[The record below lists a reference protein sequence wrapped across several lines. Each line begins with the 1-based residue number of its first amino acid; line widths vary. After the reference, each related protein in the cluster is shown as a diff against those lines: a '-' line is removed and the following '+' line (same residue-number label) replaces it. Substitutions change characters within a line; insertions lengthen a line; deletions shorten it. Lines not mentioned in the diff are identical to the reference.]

1 MNRRSIPSSTSLVPR
16 SLTAALAMAVG
27 LPALAGGYVY
37 QGTLDDHGQPA
48 NGSYD
53 VRIAAYAG
61 ERDGAPTLAPITF
74 LAVPVNDGRFRLEF
88 DAPLETTSPIWLE
101 IAVRDAGAS
110 AFSVIPG
117 RDKAI
122 EAPLIGECWATNGD
136 AGSNPAVNFLGTL
149 DSAPLVLRVQNQRAV
164 RYEPSAELS
173 SGIPITNNVIAGSS
187 ANSVRAGVRGATIAG
202 GGSPTG
208 GDPLFGQSKP
218 NSVTDHYG
226 FVGGG
231 YGNLAGGVD
240 APLGDS
246 GFATVAGGYNN
257 TARGVAS
264 SVGGGQLNTA
274 SAPSSA
280 VLSGARNLASGNVSV
295 VAGGGQNTASGV
307 ESAVAGG
314 ISNCAGGDYS
324 WAGGVAAKVRPGSSS
339 GSAGLGCEGVPLSG
353 DADGDNGSFV
363 WADSNSIGA
372 LDPDFVSTG
381 PEQFLVRARGGV
393 GINAAPTAFGTE
405 LSVFGTID
413 VGGFAN
419 IFLRQIQADRGGML
433 ISAGDATAGGNNA
446 GLYFDQFKP
455 DAPIG
460 GQLRRME
467 IDTSGRLRVY
477 VDGPI
482 KPTAGSWS
490 APSDARLKH
499 DIVPLSG
506 ALDRLLAL
514 RGVTFAYN
522 EDAPSH
528 YYTPGTH
535 TGFVAQDVAK
545 VYPEWVSADAQGYL
559 LVGPQGFEAI
569 AVEALRELRDDH
581 QRQLEQLREG
591 AAAQAQELVALRA
604 ELAQLKATLS
614 NAAPPR

>member
-1 MNRRSIPSSTSLVPR
+1 MNRRSIPGSTSLISR
-16 SLTAALAMAVG
+16 SLAAALAMAVG
-27 LPALAGGYVY
+27 LPALAGSYVY

-53 VRIAAYAG
+53 LRIAAYAG

-88 DAPLETTSPIWLE
+88 DAPLDTTSPIWLE

-117 RDKAI
+117 RDMAI

-136 AGSNPAVNFLGTL
+136 TGSNPAVNFLGTL

-202 GGSPTG
+202 GGVPTG
-208 GDPLFGQSKP
+208 QSDPLFGQNNP
-218 NSVTDHYG
+218 NRVTDHYG

-240 APLGDS
+240 APLGES
-246 GFATVAGGYNN
+246 AFATVAGGYNN

-264 SVGGGQLNTA
+264 SVGGGQLNVA

-280 VLSGARNLASGNVSV
+280 VLGGSTNLASGNLSV
-295 VAGGGQNTASGV
+295 VAGGAQNTASGL
-307 ESAVAGG
+307 ESIVAGG
-314 ISNCAGGDYS
+314 ASNCAGGDYS
-324 WAGGVAAKVRPGSSS
+324 WAGGVLAKVRPGSGS
-339 GSAGLGCEGVPLSG
+339 GGDGQGCAGVAESG

-363 WADSNSIGA
+363 WADSRGGS
-372 LDPDFVSTG
+372 DFVSTG
-381 PEQFLVRARGGV
+381 PDQFLVKALGGV

-413 VGGFAN
+413 VGGYAN

-467 IDTSGRLRVY
+467 IDTNGRLRVY

-506 ALDRLLAL
+506 ALDRLLTL
-514 RGVTFAYN
+514 RGVSFAYN
-522 EDAPSH
+522 EDAPKH

-535 TGFVAQDVAK
+535 TGFVAQEVAK
-545 VYPEWVSADAQGYL
+545 VYPEWVSADDQGYL

-569 AVEALRELRDDH
+569 AVEALRELRDEH
-581 QRQLEQLREG
+581 QRQLAQLRES

-614 NAAPPR
+614 NAAAPR

>member
-1 MNRRSIPSSTSLVPR
+1 M
-16 SLTAALAMAVG
+16 AAG
-27 LPALAGGYVY
+27 LPALAGDYVY
-37 QGTLDDHGQPA
+37 RGTLDDQGRPA

-53 VRIAAYAG
+53 VRITAYAG

-74 LAVPVNDGRFRLEF
+74 PAVPVKDGRFRLEF
-88 DAPLETTSPIWLE
+88 DAPLDSASPIWLE
-101 IAVRDAGAS
+101 IAVRDVGAS

-173 SGIPITNNVIAGSS
+173 SGIPVTNNVIAGSS
-187 ANSVRAGVRGATIAG
+187 ANSVRAGARGATIAG
-202 GGSPTG
+202 GGSPTD
-208 GDPLFGQSKP
+208 GDPGFGQSGP
-218 NSVTDHYG
+218 NKITDHYG

-231 YGNLAGGVD
+231 FGNLAGGID
-240 APLGDS
+240 GASLGES
-246 GFATVAGGYNN
+246 AFATVTGGYNN
-257 TARGVAS
+257 TARGDAS
-264 SVGGGQLNTA
+264 SVGGGLLNIA
-274 SAPSSA
+274 SGPSSA
-280 VLSGARNLASGNVSV
+280 VLGGGRNRASGANSA
-295 VAGGGQNTASGV
+295 VAGGSQNTASGV
-307 ESAVAGG
+307 NSMVSGG
-314 ISNCAGGDYS
+314 LNNCAGGDYS
-324 WAGGVAAKVRPGSSS
+324 WAGGFAAKVRPGSGS
-339 GSAGLGCEGVPLSG
+339 GSAGYGCVDVPLSG
-353 DADGDNGSFV
+353 DVDGDNGSFV
-363 WADSNSIGA
+363 WADTRGSE
-372 LDPDFVSTG
+372 FVSTG
-381 PEQFLVRARGGV
+381 PDQFLIKALGGV
-393 GINAAPTAFGTE
+393 GINAAPTAGGTE
-405 LSVFGTID
+405 LSVFGSID
-413 VGGFAN
+413 VGGYAN
-419 IFLRQIQADRGGML
+419 IFLRQNQADRGGIL
-433 ISAGDATAGGNNA
+433 ISAGDATAGNNNA
-446 GLYFDQFKP
+446 ALYVDQFKP

-467 IDTSGRLRVY
+467 IDGSGRLRVY

-499 DIVPLSG
+499 DIVPLVG

-545 VYPEWVSADAQGYL
+545 VYPEWVSADEQGYL

-581 QRQLEQLREG
+581 ERQLAQLREG
-591 AAAQAQELVALRA
+591 AAAQAQELTALRA
-604 ELAQLKATLS
+604 ELAQLKAMLTDS
-614 NAAPPR
+614 APPR

>member
-1 MNRRSIPSSTSLVPR
+1 MNRRSIPCLTPLVSR
-16 SLTAALAMAVG
+16 SLAAALAMAVG

-88 DAPLETTSPIWLE
+88 DAPLDTTSPIWLE

-110 AFSVIPG
+110 AFSAIPG

-202 GGSPTG
+202 GGTPTG
-208 GDPLFGQSKP
+208 GDPPFVESNP
-218 NSVTDHYG
+218 NRVTAHYG

-231 YGNLAGGVD
+231 FGNLAGGTD
-240 APLGDS
+240 APLDEGA
-246 GFATVAGGYNN
+246 FATVAGGQNN
-257 TARGVAS
+257 TARGYGS
-264 SVGGGQLNTA
+264 SVVGGSDNVAEQVK
-274 SAPSSA
+274 SA
-280 VLSGARNLASGNVSV
+280 VLGGFVNRASGDVSV
-295 VAGGGQNTASGV
+295 VAGGADNTASGYR
-307 ESAVAGG
+307 SAVVGG
-314 ISNCAGGDYS
+314 ASNCAGGDYS
-324 WAGGVAAKVRPGSSS
+324 WAGGLLAKVRPGSGS
-339 GSAGLGCEGVPLSG
+339 GNAGNGCLGVPLSG
-353 DADGDNGSFV
+353 DVDGDNGSFV
-363 WADSNSIGA
+363 WADSTSFGEF
-372 LDPDFVSTG
+372 FVSTG
-381 PEQFLVRARGGV
+381 PNQFLIKATGGV
-393 GINAAPTAFGTE
+393 GINAAPTAGNTE
-405 LSVFGTID
+405 LSVFGSLD
-413 VGGFAN
+413 AGGYAN
-419 IFLRQIQADRGGML
+419 LFLRQNQADRGGML
-433 ISAGDATAGGNNA
+433 ISAGDASSGGNNA
-446 GLYFDQFKP
+446 ALYFDQFKP
-455 DAPIG
+455 DTPIG

-467 IDTSGRLRVY
+467 IDNGGRLRVY

-514 RGVTFAYN
+514 RGVSFAYN

-528 YYTPGTH
+528 YFTPGTH

-581 QRQLEQLREG
+581 QRQLEQLRES